1 MVAPGKSMRPTGQR
15 PLHFARQLVL
25 IAAPLLFLAGI
36 ALYSLRQDRTAVEQD
51 ARDQARNL
59 VSTLG
64 SRWQEYAGKDVGTF
78 LNDYYLACYVPVVLA
93 WQKANGLPEPGDA
106 SSMRQLAERARIN
119 PLIHSVPQIRCR
131 ISNDRL
137 ITPVEYPLSPVPP
150 DWMHTISAAQT
161 DLMGDLE
168 EAVFLRR
175 NPAVAGR
182 VLARMKAA
190 GIPDF
195 VLVNAEFEILMLEA
209 TQSTAAGMLI
219 KLIDFAR
226 KYPAFSSPS
235 GTPLADLAL
244 IQALR
249 TESIEAAGETLSQ
262 EVFRRVMQYPSILTP
277 EIIAASEPLGTEI
290 VHAIET
296 VWQAQEKTRAAQRI
310 AMKIPLNPSH
320 PNAEIWVQINKKAIF
335 IQRNVQDKNHVYTA
349 TVIPGGVL
357 EQAFINALETTR
369 NQIPSYISPE
379 VEIAGRSWQV
389 VPGGLE
395 SRESMQESSVLA
407 SWTGKFEASL
417 DRSVVLDTGDEQL
430 KFLKPPDVLSTAFT
444 LNFRLTQPDLL
455 YASYRRRMWY
465 AAALIL
471 AAAAASWIGILN
483 AWRGYR
489 RQVKLAEMTSNFV
502 SSVSHELR
510 APLASMRLM
519 AESLDRGR
527 IGDEHKR
534 KDYYRLI
541 VQECRRL
548 AGLVENVLDFSRMRQ
563 GRKRYEFE
571 PIDGLALIRETV
583 RMMEPMAKQRSLTVS
598 FQSGAGPDLQP
609 EWDGPA
615 VQQAVVNL
623 LDNAMKHSPEGSV
636 VKVELEMTRDQKIQ
650 IAIEDQGPGIKKEE
664 QERIFDAFY
673 RLGSELRRETRGI
686 GIGLSIVKHVAEAH
700 GGRVFLESAPGRGS
714 RFVLQLPLTP
724 PEVRQP

>member
-1 MVAPGKSMRPTGQR
+1 MRQTGRR
-15 PLHFARQLVL
+15 PLHFAWQLVL
-25 IAAPLLFLAGI
+25 IAAPVLLLAGM

-51 ARDQARNL
+51 ARDRARNL

-78 LNDYYLACYVPVVLA
+78 LDDYYLAYYVPVALA
-93 WQKANGLPEPGDA
+93 WQKANGLPEPEDA
-106 SSMRQLAERARIN
+106 SSMRQLVERARMN
-119 PLIHSVPQIRCR
+119 PLIHSIPQIQCR
-131 ISNDRL
+131 ISNNRL
-137 ITPVEYPLSPVPP
+137 ETPVEYPIAPVPP
-150 DWMHTISAAQT
+150 NWVHTLSTTQKN
-161 DLMGDLE
+161 LMGDLE
-168 EAVFLRR
+168 EAIFL
-175 NPAVAGR
+175 NKNLAVAGR
-182 VLARMKAA
+182 VLSKMKAA
-190 GIPDF
+190 DISESALAD
-195 VLVNAEFEILMLEA
+195 AELRILMLEA
-209 TQSTAAGMLI
+209 FQSNKAGILV
-219 KLIDFAR
+219 KLIDFSR
-226 KYPAFSSPS
+226 KYPEFTSSS

-249 TESIEAAGETLSQ
+249 FESIGTYRETLSR
-262 EVFRRVMQYPSILTP
+262 EVFRRLIQHPSIITP

-290 VHAIET
+290 VQALEIT
-296 VWQAQEKTRAAQRI
+296 WSAQEKARNAQRI
-310 AMKIPLNPSH
+310 AMKIPMEVSTTN
-320 PNAEIWVQINKKAIF
+320 EDMWVQINNGAIF
-335 IQRNVQDKNHVYTA
+335 IQRNAQDENQVYT
-349 TVIPGGVL
+349 TTLIPGGVL

-369 NQIPSYISPE
+369 DQIPSYISPE

-389 VPGGLE
+389 VAGSPE
-395 SRESMQESSVLA
+395 STDATKDNSVLA
-407 SWTGKFEASL
+407 SWTGNFNASVTRNVLL
-417 DRSVVLDTGDEQL
+417 DGGNEQL
-430 KFLKPPDVLSTAFT
+430 EFLKPPDILSTAFK
-444 LNFRLTQPDLL
+444 LNLRLTQPDLL

-471 AAAAASWIGILN
+471 AAAVAAWIGILN

-489 RQVKLAEMTSNFV
+489 RQVRLAEMTSNFV

-519 AESLDRGR
+519 AESLDRGKV
-527 IGDEHKR
+527 GDEKKR

-548 AGLVENVLDFSRMRQ
+548 AGLVENVLDFSRIRQ

-571 PIDGLALIRETV
+571 PVDGLALVRETV
-583 RMMEPMAKQRSLTVS
+583 RMMEPVAKERSLTVS
-598 FQSGAGPDLQP
+598 FQSGAPTDLQP

-623 LDNAMKHSPEGSV
+623 LDNAIKHSPEGSI
-636 VKVELEMTRDQKIQ
+636 VKVELGMTEDRNIQ
-650 IAIEDQGPGIKKEE
+650 IAIEDQGPGISSEE

-700 GGRVFLESAPGRGS
+700 GGRVFLESTPGRGS
-714 RFVLQLPLTP
+714 RFVLELPLTP
-724 PEVRQP
+724 PEARQP